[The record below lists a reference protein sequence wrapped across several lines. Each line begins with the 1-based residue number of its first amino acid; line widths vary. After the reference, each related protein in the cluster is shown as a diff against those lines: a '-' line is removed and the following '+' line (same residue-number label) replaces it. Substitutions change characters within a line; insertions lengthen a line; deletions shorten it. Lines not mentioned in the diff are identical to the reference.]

1 MYRSIRFK
9 KSTHGS
15 AWLSLSVLAMAIA
28 TTAWQH
34 AALGMPVLSGGAPA
48 DPPMRQTPQEN
59 TRAIL
64 NFENPPPHVFLD
76 VPFTP
81 QAPFDNWSDPY
92 REACEE
98 ASVVMAMAWVRG
110 DEPADGVIPPDQA
123 RAQILELIGFE
134 TYHFGYHNDTAL
146 RETAKLLTRHY
157 RHPAAVFYDITP
169 GNIRSALAAGNIM
182 IVPVAGALLE
192 NPYFASPP
200 PYHMLVIHGYDD
212 LTQEFIT
219 NDPGTRSGANY
230 RYPYATLWNAIH
242 DWTGSDATIA
252 NGRKG
257 MIVVGRP

>member
-1 MYRSIRFK
+1 MHRSIRFR

-15 AWLSLSVLAMAIA
+15 AWLSLSVLTMAIA

-34 AALGMPVLSGGAPA
+34 AALGMPVLSSDAPA
-48 DPPMRQTPQEN
+48 GLPARHAPQKN

-64 NFENPPPHVFLD
+64 NFENPPSHVFLN

-81 QAPFDNWSDPY
+81 QAPFGNWSDPY
-92 REACEE
+92 TEACEE

-110 DEPADGVIPPDQA
+110 DEPAGGVIAPDQA
-123 RAQILELIGFE
+123 RAEILELIGFE
-134 TYHFGYHNDTAL
+134 TYHFGYQNDTAL
-146 RETAKLLTRHY
+146 RETAKLITRRH

-169 GNIRSALAAGNIM
+169 DTIRSALAAGNIV

-212 LTQEFIT
+212 LTQEFIV
-219 NDPGTRSGANY
+219 NDPGTRLGANY

-242 DWTGSDATIA
+242 DWTGSDATVTQ
-252 NGRKG
+252 GRRG
-257 MIVVGRP
+257 MIVVAKP